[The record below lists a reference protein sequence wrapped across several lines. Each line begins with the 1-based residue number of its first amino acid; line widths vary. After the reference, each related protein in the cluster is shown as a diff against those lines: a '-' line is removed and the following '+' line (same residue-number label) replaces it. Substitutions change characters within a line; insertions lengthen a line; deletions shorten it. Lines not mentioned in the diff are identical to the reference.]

1 MSSSNRVELT
11 FIEEAVLGE
20 TPAVGSF
27 NTMRFTSESLSG
39 TPTTTESQQIRA
51 DRQSSGQV
59 VTGLELTGEV
69 NIELARE
76 PQLDLLLAGA
86 MFSNWDVQALQT
98 VDLQIIA
105 STSRIV
111 RSTGNWNATIDVGD
125 FITLAGFT
133 NTVNNTDA
141 QVVQIVSAT
150 EIRVAFN
157 KQNGPVVNETATGT
171 TYKRA
176 DRLAIGTTLKS
187 FSIQKAFKDLADK
200 AINYRGMVVGQLN
213 LDMTYGEI
221 VTGTIG
227 FSGTGYQPVDAS
239 GDFMTDGRTVN
250 APATTNSM
258 NGSVDMPILVS
269 ALAGTLDE
277 VSFCVQSIG
286 LGLNNNLT
294 ARTCI
299 GRIAPA
305 GYAEG
310 TAAVEINLSAY
321 LADDNWDAM
330 ALKLS
335 QQPFA
340 LGWQIKNV
348 DGWYGFYVPAVQ
360 ISFDDPA
367 SGGANQ
373 EISLESSG
381 TGKVG
386 PNGESALYIY
396 RS

>member
-11 FIEEAVLGE
+11 FIEEVVLGE
-20 TPAVGSF
+20 TPATGDF
-27 NTMRFTSESLSG
+27 ETMRFTSESLSG

-59 VTGLELTGEV
+59 VTGLELSGEV

-76 PQLDLLLAGA
+76 TQLDRILAGA
-86 MFSNWDVQALQT
+86 MFSNWDTQALQT

-105 STSRIV
+105 ATNRIV
-111 RSTGNWNATIDVGD
+111 RASGDWNATVDVGD

-133 NTVNNTDA
+133 NQVNNTQA
-141 QVVQIVSAT
+141 QIVQIVSTT
-150 EIRVAFN
+150 EVRVAFN
-157 KQNGPVVNETATGT
+157 KQGGAVVNETATGT

-176 DRLAIGTTLKS
+176 DRLAIGTTTKS
-187 FSIQKAFKDLADK
+187 FSIQKAFKDLTNK

-213 LDMTYGEI
+213 LDITYGEI

-227 FSGTGYQPVDAS
+227 FSGTGYEPVEAS
-239 GDFMTDGRTVN
+239 ADFMTDGRTIN
-250 APATTNSM
+250 PPATSNSM

-277 VSFCVQSIG
+277 ITFCVQSIG

-310 TAAVEINLSAY
+310 TAAVEVTLSAY
-321 LADDNWDAM
+321 LADENWDAM

-335 QQPFA
+335 QQPFS
-340 LGWQIKNV
+340 LGWQVKNV
-348 DGWYGFYVPAVQ
+348 DGWYGFYLPAVQ
-360 ISFDDPA
+360 ISFDDPS

-373 EISLESSG
+373 EISLDSSG